1 MYSPMRSDLL
11 AISLAAVFLGAGS
24 SCCSVAEPAP
34 QAPPSVR
41 PSVRPD
47 GFPLALDG
55 LVGQDFTVDVPVTG
69 RYRLVL
75 DVAATGPGTFWVE
88 DYIGN
93 PDGRSYDIT
102 GPLAVQEAGERTFI
116 VDGSPL
122 QAGEHRMRMHGDSA
136 AQAKSLKM
144 ELMREHVDTPV
155 MLQQS
160 MGDDGSWEVIWA
172 DEFNGKGLPDA
183 DKWTH
188 DIGDWGWGNRE
199 PQYYTDGDK
208 KNARQEN
215 GALIIE
221 ARPGNEDRPWTS
233 ARLTTRGK
241 VSFLYGR
248 IEIRAKVPSMDGTWA
263 AGWTLGDD
271 YRDEVSW
278 PYCGEI
284 DIMEAVGSEIDDDSG
299 DGINHGSCHT
309 RAFYFK
315 QGNHISETIPVKSM
329 EDDFHVYACE
339 WDADEVRLYLD
350 GVQYYTYDQKETP
363 EAWPFDGAQN
373 LILNLAMGGGMG
385 GAIDP
390 AATAEGA
397 PPQRIV
403 VDYVRVLDRK

>member
-1 MYSPMRSDLL
+1 MYFPMRSDLI
-11 AISLAAVFLGAGS
+11 AMSLAAAFLAAGS
-24 SCCSVAEPAP
+24 SCSSAAKAAAP
-34 QAPPSVR
+34 SSPSVQ
-41 PSVRPD
+41 PEA
-47 GFPLALDG
+47 FPIALDG

-69 RYRLVL
+69 RYRLAL
-75 DVAATGPGTFWVE
+75 DVAATGAGTFWVE

-102 GPLAVQEAGERTFI
+102 GPLSMTEAGARTFI

-122 QAGEHRMRMHGDSA
+122 KAGEHRMRLHGDSA

-144 ELMREHVDTPV
+144 ELIREHVDTPV
-155 MLQQS
+155 TLEQS
-160 MGDDGSWEVIWA
+160 MGREGEWEVVWA

-199 PQYYTDGDK
+199 PQYYTEADK
-208 KNARQEN
+208 RNARQED
-215 GALIIE
+215 GVLIIE
-221 ARPGNEDRPWTS
+221 ARPGGEDRPWTS

-248 IEIRAKVPSMDGTWA
+248 IEIRAKVPGMDGTWA

-284 DIMEAVGSEIDDDSG
+284 DIMEAVGHEIDDVTG

-315 QGNHISETIPVKSM
+315 QGNHISETIPVKNM
-329 EDDFHVYACE
+329 EEDFHVYACE

-350 GVQYYTYDQKETP
+350 GVHYYTYDQKGTP
-363 EAWPFDGAQN
+363 EAWPFDRAQN

-385 GAIDP
+385 GDIDP
-390 AATAEGA
+390 AATAPGA
-397 PPQRIV
+397 APLRVV